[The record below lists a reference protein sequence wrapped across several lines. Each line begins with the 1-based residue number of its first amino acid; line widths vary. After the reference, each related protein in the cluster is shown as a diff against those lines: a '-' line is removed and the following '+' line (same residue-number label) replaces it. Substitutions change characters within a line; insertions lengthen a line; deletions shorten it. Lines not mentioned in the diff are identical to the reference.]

1 MKLTSNI
8 SIGFVKK
15 LKASINID
23 LNTPKTELLYEN
35 KLWCKINKNSRVNS
49 LIINIIESE

>member
-35 KLWCKINKNSRVNS
+35 KLWGKINKNSRVNS
-49 LIINIIESE
+49 LIINIIES